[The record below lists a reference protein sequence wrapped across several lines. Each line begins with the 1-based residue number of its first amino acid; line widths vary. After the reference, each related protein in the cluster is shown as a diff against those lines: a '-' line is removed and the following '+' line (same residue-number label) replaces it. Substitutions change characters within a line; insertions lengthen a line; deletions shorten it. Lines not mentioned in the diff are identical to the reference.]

1 MSHEQNAQQAHVLGY
16 TVREGT
22 FNVEALPSGA
32 VSRLKEAARKSAVGL
47 AVIVALGAGGVNT
60 ADASCL
66 NEGVRSGTQEVNPI
80 NRDGSVSLYKLD
92 RLRQTNESQGWRIV
106 DRAVDRV
113 IDNCARDSGVKDSR
127 DRRMIRDVIKT
138 GIKIFGDAGDR
149 IPKEITR
156 PHAQNVFQE
165 IASTS
170 SGMDS
175 TLRSLATRP
184 ETQGSK
190 SANPEPVA

>member
-22 FNVEALPSGA
+22 FNVEALPTGA

-47 AVIVALGAGGVNT
+47 AVIAALGAGGVNT

-66 NEGVRSGTQEVNPI
+66 NEGVRSATQQVNPM

-92 RLRQTNESQGWRIV
+92 RLRQTNESEGWRIV
-106 DRAVDRV
+106 DRAVDRM

-149 IPKEITR
+149 IITR
-156 PHAQNVFQE
+156 PDAQNVFQE

-170 SGMDS
+170 SRMDS

-184 ETQGSK
+184 EAQGSK